1 MCGVHRV
8 LLVVYL
14 THEHRSGPPNTLVVT
29 LLAARGLDGKDTWC
43 VTHVA
48 ATRLKCAR
56 WLTAVAV
63 LRAVTRLCVSS
74 AAARRSKAAPRR
86 TRWTRFGTRRLPCRA
101 LTGALGWRVAPDG
114 TGHLT
119 RAVRSRCSNQTVK
132 LTLSDQDF
140 MRSKFMGQ
148 ACFAPT
154 DFVSPG
160 LVRLCEAAVPCAV
173 DTPRSPPCVAP
184 AFACSAPP
192 VADAGEQGRH
202 ARPQSRRAGG
212 ARAVGV
218 RGEHVQE
225 DQAPRVGAGRHH
237 VVGRGQ
243 G

>member
-1 MCGVHRV
+1 MVMMARTARMAETQQRTLALPSRSAYCVRRTSCV
-8 LLVVYL
+8 ACRYL

-63 LRAVTRLCVSS
+63 LRAVTRSCVSS

-173 DTPRSPPCVAP
+173 DTPPHRRVSHRLYVPSPA
-184 AFACSAPP
+184 S
-192 VADAGEQGRH
+192 G
-202 ARPQSRRAGG
+202 
-212 ARAVGV
+212 
-218 RGEHVQE
+218 
-225 DQAPRVGAGRHH
+225 
-237 VVGRGQ
+237 
-243 G
+243 